1 MNNSEFF
8 NAYVEN
14 LLAEIMELTKVKLM
28 MKTQMDGLQGTVN
41 RLNERVKELEG
52 LDNPAEDIEEKDAF

>member
-1 MNNSEFF
+1 
-8 NAYVEN
+8 
-14 LLAEIMELTKVKLM
+14 MELTKVKLM